1 VSIRARYQVRAD
13 WDIFDGHFPGN
24 PVFPGVLTVE
34 CMAQASDVLIC
45 IQERFRGLTPYF
57 IGIDKVRFFAPV
69 HPGEVME
76 IVSRVTKENEAKA
89 IVTCSALVFLGDKLA
104 AEGDVSLAMR

>member
-1 VSIRARYQVRAD
+1 MNKEEIKSVVPQRDPMLLLDEIFDHEPGVSIRARYQVRAD

-34 CMAQASDVLIC
+34 CMAQASDVLLC

-57 IGIDKVRFFAPV
+57 IGIDKVRFFAPI
-69 HPGEVME
+69 HPG
-76 IVSRVTKENEAKA
+76 
-89 IVTCSALVFLGDKLA
+89 
-104 AEGDVSLAMR
+104 DVI